1 MRGLSDKRLI
11 RSRFG
16 AAFVNPWR
24 ESREFPLDLWCIVR
38 EGNYPSFRCRKQAMN
53 SRTVFAVVTV
63 VLFGLGLRLLF
74 GSTSALTSD
83 IAAFY
88 SADSVSM
95 ALLTTGPVVVLGVC
109 AAAAGFVLRRARV
122 THVLVGCLIL
132 IAVGTAVRAVP
143 SWPVLVA
150 GTLVAA
156 AGIAVA
162 NVLGPVLVR
171 VIVQEWSPQ
180 GRPENPA
187 VSARRLGLLTGV
199 LTAVISASAG
209 VASGVSV
216 PLAEALDG
224 GWRWVLGLWAVPVVI
239 AALCMALL
247 SRMFARAGSTA
258 VSGAVESQGGS
269 AVLRSPVA
277 WAVTAFMGVQ
287 SLMAYSMIAWL
298 PTIYRDRG
306 VDAAAAGL
314 LLTALSLSSVVT
326 ALTVPSVATR
336 LPRQS
341 VLAVAV
347 VLPTVAGLAGVLSS
361 ADSWALLWAVL
372 LGLGQGGQLSLA
384 MTLMNLRAATARDA
398 ASLSSMAQTVGYVLA
413 ACGPLVCGAV
423 HSVTQ
428 RWEPSVLFLL
438 VMTAPMAV
446 AGAVAGR
453 RAFYGV
459 DVRQETGVRGS

>member
-1 MRGLSDKRLI
+1 MK
-11 RSRFG
+11 
-16 AAFVNPWR
+16 
-24 ESREFPLDLWCIVR
+24 
-38 EGNYPSFRCRKQAMN
+38 
-53 SRTVFAVVTV
+53 SRTVFAVFTV
-63 VLFGLGLRLLF
+63 VVFGLGLRLLF
-74 GSTSALTSD
+74 GSTSALTSN

-88 SADSVSM
+88 SAGSVSM
-95 ALLTTGPVVVLGVC
+95 ALLTTGPVIFLGVC
-109 AAAAGFVLRRARV
+109 AAAAGSLLRRARV
-122 THVLVGCLIL
+122 TVVLIGCL

-150 GTLVAA
+150 GTLAAA

-171 VIVQEWSPQ
+171 VIVQEWSLQERPSGQ
-180 GRPENPA
+180 EWSLQERPGGQEWSLQERPESPA

-216 PLAEALDG
+216 PLTESLDG
-224 GWRWVLGLWAVPVVI
+224 AWRWVLGLWAVPVVI

-247 SRMFARAGSTA
+247 SRMFARTGSSPA
-258 VSGAVESQGGS
+258 VSGSVGSQGSSG
-269 AVLRSPVA
+269 VLRSPVA

-287 SLMAYSMIAWL
+287 SLMAYSLIAWL
-298 PTIYRDRG
+298 PTIYQDRG

-314 LLTALSLSSVVT
+314 LLTALSVSSVVT
-326 ALTVPSVATR
+326 ALTVPNVATG
-336 LPRQS
+336 LSRQS

-347 VLPTVAGLAGVLSS
+347 VLPTVAGLLGVLSS
-361 ADSWALLWAVL
+361 ADSWVLLWAVL

-398 ASLSSMAQTVGYVLA
+398 ASLSSMAQTVGYMLA
-413 ACGPLVCGAV
+413 ACGPVVCGAV
-423 HSVTQ
+423 HSATQ

-453 RAFYGV
+453 RAFYGG

>member
-1 MRGLSDKRLI
+1 MK
-11 RSRFG
+11 
-16 AAFVNPWR
+16 
-24 ESREFPLDLWCIVR
+24 
-38 EGNYPSFRCRKQAMN
+38 
-53 SRTVFAVVTV
+53 SRTVFAVFTV
-63 VLFGLGLRLLF
+63 VVFGLGLRLLF
-74 GSTSALTSD
+74 GSTSALTSN

-88 SADSVSM
+88 SAGSVSM
-95 ALLTTGPVVVLGVC
+95 ALLTTGPVIFLGVC
-109 AAAAGFVLRRARV
+109 AAAAGSLLRRARV
-122 THVLVGCLIL
+122 TDVLVGCLIL
-132 IAVGTAVRAVP
+132 VAVGTAVRAVP

-150 GTLVAA
+150 GTLAAA

-171 VIVQEWSPQ
+171 VIVQEWSLRERPGKQ
-180 GRPENPA
+180 DWSLQERPGGREWSLQERPESPA

-216 PLAEALDG
+216 PLTESLDG
-224 GWRWVLGLWAVPVVI
+224 AWRWVLGLWAVPVVI

-247 SRMFARAGSTA
+247 SRMFARTGSSPA
-258 VSGAVESQGGS
+258 VSGSVGSQGSSG
-269 AVLRSPVA
+269 VLRSPVA

-287 SLMAYSMIAWL
+287 SLMAYSLIAWL

-314 LLTALSLSSVVT
+314 LLTALSVSSVVT
-326 ALTVPSVATR
+326 ALTVPNVATG
-336 LPRQS
+336 LSRQS

-347 VLPTVAGLAGVLSS
+347 VLPTVAGLLGVLSS

-398 ASLSSMAQTVGYVLA
+398 ASLSSMAQTVGYMLA
-413 ACGPLVCGAV
+413 ACGPVVCGAV
-423 HSVTQ
+423 HSATQ

-446 AGAVAGR
+446 AGALAGR
-453 RAFYGV
+453 RAFYGG

>member
-1 MRGLSDKRLI
+1 
-11 RSRFG
+11 
-16 AAFVNPWR
+16 
-24 ESREFPLDLWCIVR
+24 
-38 EGNYPSFRCRKQAMN
+38 MN

-150 GTLVAA
+150 GALVAA

-180 GRPENPA
+180 ERPDGQEWSPQGRSENPA

-247 SRMFARAGSTA
+247 SRMFARAGPTA

-314 LLTALSLSSVVT
+314 LLTALSLTSVVT

>member
-1 MRGLSDKRLI
+1 
-11 RSRFG
+11 
-16 AAFVNPWR
+16 
-24 ESREFPLDLWCIVR
+24 
-38 EGNYPSFRCRKQAMN
+38 MN

-88 SADSVSM
+88 SADSISM
-95 ALLTTGPVVVLGVC
+95 ALLTTGPVIVLGVC
-109 AAAAGFVLRRARV
+109 AAAAGVLLSRARV

-171 VIVQEWSPQ
+171 VIVQEWSQQ
-180 GRPENPA
+180 GRSENPA

-314 LLTALSLSSVVT
+314 LLTALSLTSVVT

-341 VLAVAV
+341 ALAVAV